1 MVCGERIGDCGNNVY
16 MHMYMHMHM
25 CMYMYMCM
33 CMHMHMFML
42 YVGCM
47 LVFVLGDRGEIVATR
62 PTPTSARTAD
72 AFINNSPPFFYRSH
86 SRVRA
91 LGEADGRPGAPAVP
105 AVVRATAT
113 VRPARPTTCSPAR
126 CTRDNHLYDA
136 SHPRTSRTSIDE
148 VPAVT
153 CLIRQE
159 IPVSPPPSIICAAGV
174 TPRPP
179 APLSVRCP
187 PSPA

>member
-1 MVCGERIGDCGNNVY
+1 MSARSSGSHCP
-16 MHMYMHMHM
+16 
-25 CMYMYMCM
+25 
-33 CMHMHMFML
+33 L
-42 YVGCM
+42 
-47 LVFVLGDRGEIVATR
+47 T
-62 PTPTSARTAD
+62 TPTSARTAD

-136 SHPRTSRTSIDE
+136 SHPRTSRTSIEE

-187 PSPA
+187 PSLGEFQQQERGNDQETTSACNWPRAQKPTEAALVCPAAARTGPPLRSCRP

>member
-1 MVCGERIGDCGNNVY
+1 

-72 AFINNSPPFFYRSH
+72 AFIN
-86 SRVRA
+86 
-91 LGEADGRPGAPAVP
+91 PGS
-105 AVVRATAT
+105 
-113 VRPARPTTCSPAR
+113 CI
-126 CTRDNHLYDA
+126 NWL
-136 SHPRTSRTSIDE
+136 
-148 VPAVT
+148 
-153 CLIRQE
+153 
-159 IPVSPPPSIICAAGV
+159 PVG
-174 TPRPP
+174 PP
-179 APLSVRCP
+179 APALRTSLYGRLLEL
-187 PSPA
+187 